1 MVKIMQLVVNQ
12 LLQSKQQSNKLERII
27 YIDNGIGCCYLVN
40 INEPSFPYQIKMDDL
55 IDKLD
60 GGEIEIVRADP
71 WNVMIEESELTEI
84 EKQKRDFAWKVI
96 QFINHVPDILIP
108 TSRSI
113 LIKRAVAEFGI
124 SEKTIRHYLK
134 RFWARGLVKNA
145 LLPDFTNCGKQQKGE
160 RIYIKKAGRPPI
172 YPSSIKRATVSE
184 EWKRIFQISLGKYY
198 LNKSKPSLRHAYQQ
212 MLKDYFSLTDN
223 DTKYK
228 VLDLSEP
235 IPTYDQFYYF
245 YKKRYK
251 SDEIIFKR
259 EGKRQYLQNHRA
271 ITGSATEDAA
281 GVGMY
286 AIDGTINDIYL
297 VSQFDRANVI
307 GRAVTYLTVDIFS
320 RCIVGVYVM
329 IENMSGETLRVALA
343 NAFDNKKE
351 FCKRTLDMD
360 IEDNDWPIHYL
371 PHTLLADRGSEL
383 ISDDLT
389 TLVENL
395 NIKIQNTAPYR
406 PELKGVCETYF
417 QILQNHIKPFLPG
430 SVHKDF
436 NKRGG
441 QDYRKNAVLTLKE
454 YSRILVKCIIY
465 YNNSHYLSNYP
476 LTKEMIEEKVTPVP
490 IQIFK
495 WGLRNGTGQLRT
507 MSSDLIKSNIY
518 PVKKATV
525 TAKGI
530 LLDGLYYSCST
541 AVKERWFS
549 TARQRG
555 TWKINVHYDPQN
567 LSQIYLR
574 HDRRNYEVCTLLDQY
589 EMYRSA
595 RIEEIIDLR
604 SEKRREEVVF
614 QVDQLNGQIKLA
626 QDIEQIVN
634 DAKEALKIETNNG
647 DIPKNIK
654 DIRQNR
660 RLEQELMKESNT
672 SVVPLY
678 TEAGE
683 ERNAKSDNR
692 VKYIDLFRQKQKEV
706 LNNEDF

>member
-1 MVKIMQLVVNQ
+1 MQLVVNQ
-12 LLQSKQQSNKLERII
+12 LVQSKQDSNKLERII

-40 INEPSFPYQIKMDDL
+40 INEPSFPYQIKMNDL
-55 IDKLD
+55 LEKIDRGD
-60 GGEIEIVRADP
+60 IEIVRADP
-71 WNVMIEESELTEI
+71 WNVMVEENELTEI

-96 QFINHVPDILIP
+96 LYINHVPDILIP

-113 LIKRAVAEFGI
+113 LIKRAVMEFGI

-145 LLPDFTNCGKQQKGE
+145 LLPDYANCGKQQKGE
-160 RIYIKKAGRPPI
+160 RVYIKKVGRPPI
-172 YPSSIKRATVSE
+172 YPSSIKRTTVSE
-184 EWKRIFQISLGKYY
+184 DWKRIFQISLGKYY
-198 LNKSKPSLRHAYQQ
+198 FHKSKPSLRHAYQQ

-223 DTKYK
+223 DTNYK

-271 ITGSATEDAA
+271 ITGSATEDAV

-476 LTKEMIEEKVTPVP
+476 LTKDMIEEKVTPVP
-490 IQIFK
+490 IEIFK

-507 MSSDLIKSNIY
+507 MSSDLIKSIIY

-530 LLDGLYYSCST
+530 FLDGLYYSCPT
-541 AVKERWFS
+541 AIKERWFS
-549 TARQRG
+549 NARQRG
-555 TWKINVHYDPQN
+555 TWKINVHYDPQSM
-567 LSQIYLR
+567 SQIYLR
-574 HDRRNYEVCTLLDQY
+574 HDRRNYEICTLLNQY
-589 EMYRSA
+589 EMYRYA

-604 SEKRREEVVF
+604 HEKRREEVIF

-634 DAKEALKIETNNG
+634 HAKEASKIETKNG
-647 DIPKNIK
+647 DIPRNIK

-672 SVVPLY
+672 SVVLSY
-678 TEAGE
+678 ADAGE
-683 ERNAKSDNR
+683 EKNAKSDNR